1 MQGTPTVRKAGVT
14 PRAPM
19 SAIYRAD
26 APPGRAGPLVGRSPE
41 SAEDAVKA
49 AIFFSMWALGGHDS
63 ALKAA
68 QLTGGREDAPVPA
81 EGLPAGC
88 RS

>member
-1 MQGTPTVRKAGVT
+1 M
-14 PRAPM
+14 
-19 SAIYRAD
+19 
-26 APPGRAGPLVGRSPE
+26 PE